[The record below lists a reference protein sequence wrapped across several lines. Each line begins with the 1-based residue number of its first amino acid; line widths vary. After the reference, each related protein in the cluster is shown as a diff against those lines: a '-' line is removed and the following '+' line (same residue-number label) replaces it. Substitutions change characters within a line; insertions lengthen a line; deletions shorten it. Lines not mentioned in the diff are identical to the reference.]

1 MVAQNQ
7 GIGGEASQ
15 PSTEGGDGEA
25 GQPSVMVV
33 KRLKRLKSPESSSLQ
48 QGFSQCRRPTPGAAT
63 VIYIPTCIGRGS
75 FKNILCLT
83 HA

>member
-7 GIGGEASQ
+7 GSGGEASQ

-25 GQPSVMVV
+25 GQPSVMV
-33 KRLKRLKSPESSSLQ
+33 LKSPESSSLQ

-83 HA
+83 HV